1 MAKPTPLQLRNIV
14 MALLMAGALVWNLS
28 ISGAWWLTAIFSI
41 GIVLSLFSA
50 YLNRPGAQP

>member
-14 MALLMAGALVWNLS
+14 MAVLMAGALVWNLS
-28 ISGAWWLTAIFSI
+28 ISGAWWLTAIFSV

-50 YLNRPGAQP
+50 YLNRPGARS

>member
-14 MALLMAGALVWNLS
+14 MAVLMAGALVWNLS
-28 ISGAWWLTAIFSI
+28 IDGAWWLTAIFSI